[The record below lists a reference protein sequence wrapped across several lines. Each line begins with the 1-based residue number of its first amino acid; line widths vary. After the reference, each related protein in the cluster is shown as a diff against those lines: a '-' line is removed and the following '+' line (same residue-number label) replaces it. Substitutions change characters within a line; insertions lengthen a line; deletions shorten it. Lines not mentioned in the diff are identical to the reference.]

1 MEFLYAFLIL
11 GGLGIVFGIGLV
23 LFGHKFRVKEDARV
37 KEVEKKLPNYNCG
50 ACGHPG
56 CHEMAKAIVEGK
68 EKQIAKC
75 KPGKQ
80 EKNFDPILAYLKEHP
95 EPIYEEEE

>member
-1 MEFLYAFLIL
+1 
-11 GGLGIVFGIGLV
+11 
-23 LFGHKFRVKEDARV
+23 
-37 KEVEKKLPNYNCG
+37 
-50 ACGHPG
+50 
-56 CHEMAKAIVEGK
+56 MAKAIVEGK